1 MLIFQRI
8 NLILASITATLEAF
22 KFILRRCCLVRY
34 MEIKDVPFIRYRTFS
49 FIRLILQTSS
59 SQCSPVMK
67 KKCSIISI
75 KWISVKRLAP
85 FNMCRCE
92 SMLQC
97 EPSKYTFT
105 FFLLHSAIW
114 SDYCLFIHVFMYYLF
129 IVCISTNSPRYNGQ
143 HKRNTKRLFSERKKG
158 DKRKRISC
166 ERVSN
171 VVAPFS
177 KKLLRD
183 YGPLVVYHRSSM
195 KPPPLKWGP
204 LSDTCSPPPPP
215 PPPF

>member
-1 MLIFQRI
+1 
-8 NLILASITATLEAF
+8 
-22 KFILRRCCLVRY
+22 
-34 MEIKDVPFIRYRTFS
+34 MEMKDVPFIRYRTFS

-59 SQCSPVMK
+59 SQSSPVMK

-85 FNMCRCE
+85 FSMCCCE

-105 FFLLHSAIW
+105 SFYSTPP
-114 SDYCLFIHVFMYYLF
+114 SDQTTVYLFMYLCIIYLSS
-129 IVCISTNSPRYNGQ
+129 ITKPQSVCISTNSPRCNGQ
-143 HKRNTKRLFSERKKG
+143 HKRNTKSLFSKRKKG

-171 VVAPFS
+171 VVAPSS
-177 KKLLRD
+177 KKSYEITAR
-183 YGPLVVYHRSSM
+183 
-195 KPPPLKWGP
+195 
-204 LSDTCSPPPPP
+204 
-215 PPPF
+215 

>member
-1 MLIFQRI
+1 MYLIILQRI

-34 MEIKDVPFIRYRTFS
+34 MEMKDVPFIRYRTFS

-85 FNMCRCE
+85 FSMCCCE

-129 IVCISTNSPRYNGQ
+129 IKHYKTPTCMYI
-143 HKRNTKRLFSERKKG
+143 HKFTS
-158 DKRKRISC
+158 I
-166 ERVSN
+166 
-171 VVAPFS
+171 
-177 KKLLRD
+177 
-183 YGPLVVYHRSSM
+183 
-195 KPPPLKWGP
+195 
-204 LSDTCSPPPPP
+204 
-215 PPPF
+215 

>member
-1 MLIFQRI
+1 MQIYLLIFQRI

-75 KWISVKRLAP
+75 TWISVKRLAP
-85 FNMCRCE
+85 FSMCRCE

-129 IVCISTNSPRYNGQ
+129 IKHYKTLKCMYI
-143 HKRNTKRLFSERKKG
+143 HKFTS
-158 DKRKRISC
+158 I
-166 ERVSN
+166 
-171 VVAPFS
+171 
-177 KKLLRD
+177 
-183 YGPLVVYHRSSM
+183 
-195 KPPPLKWGP
+195 
-204 LSDTCSPPPPP
+204 
-215 PPPF
+215 